1 MSQTPPLGARAR
13 FGFGGRRRRVELQK
27 GQAQE
32 AQRQAPGEEEV
43 LRLER
48 PDAIRRA
55 AFGTSQGLNIRSM
68 GV

>member
-1 MSQTPPLGARAR
+1 M
-13 FGFGGRRRRVELQK
+13 ELQK

-43 LRLER
+43 LCLER

-55 AFGTSQGLNIRSM
+55 AFGTSQGRFLADPRLKWGLNIRSM